1 VTPPKTPDPLR
12 NLGFLLKDVAR
23 LYTRNFERHA
33 SGLGLTLDQ
42 CKVLCHLQRN
52 EGISQ
57 VRLAEYTDTDPMTLG
72 RLLDRMETDGLVER
86 RPDPADR
93 RARSLH
99 LEAAAQPAL
108 EQIWDASDRAR
119 AQSLSGL
126 NAADRA
132 QLMKLLQRLHANL
145 EALLPEVAGN
155 AALKSARSP
164 ARATST
170 P

>member
-1 VTPPKTPDPLR
+1 MSPPKTPDPLR

-33 SGLGLTLDQ
+33 AGVGLTLDQ

-57 VRLAEYTDTDPMTLG
+57 ARLAEYTDTDPMTLG
-72 RLLDRMETDGLVER
+72 RLLDRMEVDGLIER

-93 RARSLH
+93 RARCLY
-99 LEAAAQPAL
+99 LQAAARPAL
-108 EQIWDASDRAR
+108 EEIWDASDRAR
-119 AQSLSGL
+119 AQSLSGID
-126 NAADRA
+126 AVDRA
-132 QLMKLLQRLHANL
+132 QLMKLLQRLHVNL

-155 AALKSARSP
+155 AAHKP
-164 ARATST
+164 ARASVRTAS